1 MLLADGET
9 TTLLLTMLV
18 KAVADLVMMQISK
31 AQHAVLFI
39 LLIDTILIIKRLKDP
54 FLSPGGRQ
62 KAFLSRF
69 NNNVQWWRLE
79 MVCDNRH

>member
-39 LLIDTILIIKRLKDP
+39 VLVDTILILQRLKDP
-54 FLSPGGRQ
+54 FLSRMQTRG
-62 KAFLSRF
+62 FLVEIQILGAIR
-69 NNNVQWWRLE
+69 
-79 MVCDNRH
+79 